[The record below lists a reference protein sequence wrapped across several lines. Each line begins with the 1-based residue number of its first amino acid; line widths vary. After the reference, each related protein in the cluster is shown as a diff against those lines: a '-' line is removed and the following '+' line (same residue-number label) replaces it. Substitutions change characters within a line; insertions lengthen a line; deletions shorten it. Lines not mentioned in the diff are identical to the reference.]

1 MKRDT
6 ASTIFRTVVFAGA
19 MLGAPA
25 CSKKQPQTTPT
36 NTATQPT
43 GGDPAMMQ
51 GGDAAA
57 KKPDA
62 DPCAADPC
70 AGDPCG
76 GDPCGGGERPRG
88 SDDDGG
94 GGTGRGFILS

>member
-51 GGDAAA
+51 GDA
-57 KKPDA
+57 KKPA
-62 DPCAADPC
+62 GTEADPC
-70 AGDPCG
+70 AGDPCA